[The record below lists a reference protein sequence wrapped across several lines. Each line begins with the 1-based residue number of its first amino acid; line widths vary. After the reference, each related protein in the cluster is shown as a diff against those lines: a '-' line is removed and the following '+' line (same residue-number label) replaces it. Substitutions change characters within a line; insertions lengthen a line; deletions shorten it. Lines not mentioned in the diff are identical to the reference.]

1 MYLVLCVVA
10 CIFQPPT
17 PLPSLTETYNTLT
30 LENGV
35 EEVLVEG
42 RRNDDL
48 DPPRTGLKWSSISLG
63 CLRLPF
69 VSYVSARVLAYA
81 GWQPNGFFGVKR

>member
-1 MYLVLCVVA
+1 VYLVLCVVA

-35 EEVLVEG
+35 EE
-42 RRNDDL
+42 
-48 DPPRTGLKWSSISLG
+48 RTGLKWSSISLG